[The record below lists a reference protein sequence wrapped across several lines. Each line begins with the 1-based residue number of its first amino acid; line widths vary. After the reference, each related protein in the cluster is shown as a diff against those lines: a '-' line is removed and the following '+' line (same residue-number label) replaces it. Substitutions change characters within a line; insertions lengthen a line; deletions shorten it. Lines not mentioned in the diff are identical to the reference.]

1 MNEINKSGS
10 ESIILHSKKIQAS
23 YGATEI
29 VTHLIDMALVGIV
42 IFFYEAEVGLNIW
55 LIGLAYT
62 IYMIWDAFNDPL
74 VGYLTD
80 RPFKWTKK
88 RGRRFPWMMIA
99 YIPWLISFILIFAPP
114 SSDSQ
119 WILFGW
125 LAFTLC
131 LYDFLESIF
140 TVNFFALYPDKFRD
154 KDERVSVSGFI
165 VYLGFFGII
174 GAFIIPPVMI
184 TFGDIGSY
192 TLMAVVVVAI
202 SLLCWIFMIP
212 GLRDDKEN
220 VERYLVKYG
229 EEQKQ
234 QSFFKVLKE
243 ALRQKSFLVFLIMFI
258 CYQALTNLMTGSLWY
273 FVRYVLEGEAI
284 ITALLM
290 MALLLGGAVSVP
302 FWMRF
307 NKKTGDNRK
316 VMLAG
321 GIVMVIFAAL
331 MSAFTNL
338 TVVLIVVFIWGM
350 GLGGY
355 WVMYRVIFG
364 QVIDESI
371 AINEKRREGTYNG
384 VRIFFSRASGVIQVV
399 TIAIV
404 HGLTGFSSGASTQT
418 DLALIGIRLH
428 MGLIPAIIMAIGL
441 IVFWKFYDITPEKA
455 EQFKQRIIE
464 IGL

>member
-1 MNEINKSGS
+1 MNEINKSNS
-10 ESIILHSKKIQAS
+10 KSIILHSKKNQAS

-29 VTHLIDMALVGIV
+29 VTHLLDMVIAGII

-55 LIGLAYT
+55 LITLAYS
-62 IYMIWDAFNDPL
+62 IYIIWDSLNDPL
-74 VGYLTD
+74 VGYMTD
-80 RPFKWTKK
+80 RPFKFTKK
-88 RGRRFPWMMIA
+88 RGRRYPWMMMS

-114 SSDSQ
+114 NADNQ
-119 WILFGW
+119 WVTFGW
-125 LAFTLC
+125 LVFTLC

-154 KDERVSVSGFI
+154 KDERVSVSSFI

-174 GAFIIPPVMI
+174 GAFIIPPLTI

-192 TLMAVVVVAI
+192 TLMALIVVAI
-202 SLLCWIFMIP
+202 SIICWIFMIP

-229 EEQKQ
+229 EGLERQP
-234 QSFFKVLKE
+234 FFKVLKQG
-243 ALRQKSFLVFLIMFI
+243 LRQKSFVIFLIMFI
-258 CYQALTNLMTGSLWY
+258 CYSSLTALMTGSLIY
-273 FVRYVLEGEAI
+273 FVRYVLKGEASM
-284 ITALLM
+284 TALLM
-290 MALLLGGAVSVP
+290 IALLLGGAISVP
-302 FWMRF
+302 FWIKF

-316 VMLAG
+316 VMLTG
-321 GIVMVIFAAL
+321 GIVMVVFAAL
-331 MSAFTNL
+331 MSAFTVL
-338 TVVLIVVFIWGM
+338 WMALIVVFIWGM

-371 AINEKRREGTYNG
+371 VISERRQEGTYNG
-384 VRIFFSRASGVIQVV
+384 VKIFFSRAAGVIQVV
-399 TIAIV
+399 TIALV
-404 HGLTGFSSGASTQT
+404 HELTGFSSGASSQT

-428 MGLIPAIIMAIGL
+428 MGLIPAIIMGIGL
-441 IVFWKFYDITPEKA
+441 LVFWKFYDITPEKA

-464 IGL
+464 MGL

>member
-1 MNEINKSGS
+1 MNEINKNDS
-10 ESIILHSKKIQAS
+10 SIIIHSKKIQAS

-29 VTHLIDMALVGIV
+29 VTHLIDMVLVGII

-55 LIGLAYT
+55 LIGLAYI

-74 VGYLTD
+74 VGYMTD
-80 RPFKWTKK
+80 RPFKFTKK
-88 RGRRFPWMMIA
+88 RGRRYPWMMIS

-114 SSDSQ
+114 SADNQ
-119 WILFGW
+119 WITFGW
-125 LAFTLC
+125 LVFTLC

-154 KDERVSVSGFI
+154 KDERVSVSSFI
-165 VYLGFFGII
+165 VYLGLFGII
-174 GAFIIPPVMI
+174 GAFLIPPLTI

-192 TLMAVVVVAI
+192 TLMAVIVVVI
-202 SLLCWIFMIP
+202 SIICWIFMIP

-229 EEQKQ
+229 EGLKKD
-234 QSFFKVLKE
+234 SFFKVLKE
-243 ALRQKSFLVFLIMFI
+243 ALRQKSFVIFLLMFI
-258 CYQALTNLMTGSLWY
+258 CYSSLTALMTSSLIY
-273 FVRYVLEGEAI
+273 YVRYVLQGEASSY
-284 ITALLM
+284 ALLM
-290 MALLLGGAVSVP
+290 LALLLGGLISVP
-302 FWMRF
+302 FWVKF
-307 NKKTGDNRK
+307 NKRTGNTRK
-316 VMLAG
+316 VMLTG
-321 GIVMVIFAAL
+321 GIVMVIFSVL

-338 TVVLIVVFIWGM
+338 TLAILVTFMWGM

-371 AINEKRREGTYNG
+371 VINEKRREGMYNG
-384 VRIFFSRASGVIQVV
+384 VRIFFSRAAGVIQVV
-399 TIAIV
+399 TIALV
-404 HGLTGFSSGASTQT
+404 HELTGFNQATETQT
-418 DLALIGIRLH
+418 PLALIGIRLH
-428 MGLIPAIIMAIGL
+428 MGLIPAIIMSIGL
-441 IVFWKFYDITPEKA
+441 LVFWKFYDITPEKA

>member
-1 MNEINKSGS
+1 MNEINKND
-10 ESIILHSKKIQAS
+10 SIILHSKKIQAS

-29 VTHLIDMALVGIV
+29 VTHLIDMTLVGII

-55 LIGLAYT
+55 LIGLAYI
-62 IYMIWDAFNDPL
+62 IYMIWDALNDPL
-74 VGYLTD
+74 VGYMTD
-80 RPFKWTKK
+80 RPFKFTRK
-88 RGRRFPWMMIA
+88 RGRRYPWMMIS

-114 SSDSQ
+114 SADNQ

-125 LAFTLC
+125 LVFTLC

-154 KDERVSVSGFI
+154 KDERVSVSAFI

-174 GAFIIPPVMI
+174 GAFILPSMI
-184 TFGDIGSY
+184 IKFGDIGSY
-192 TLMAVVVVAI
+192 TLMAVIIVVI
-202 SLLCWIFMIP
+202 SIICWIFMIP
-212 GLRDDKEN
+212 GLKDDKEC
-220 VERYLVKYG
+220 VDRYLAKC
-229 EEQKQ
+229 EEVEMEP
-234 QSFFKVLKE
+234 FFKVLKQ
-243 ALRQKSFLVFLIMFI
+243 ALRQKSLLAFLIMFI
-258 CYQALTNLMTGSLWY
+258 CYNALTALMTGSLFY
-273 FVRYVLEGEAI
+273 YVRYVLEGEAI

-290 MALLLGGAVSVP
+290 IALLLGGAISVP

-316 VMLAG
+316 VMLTG

-331 MSAFTNL
+331 MSAFTVL
-338 TVVLIVVFIWGM
+338 WMALIVVFLWGM

-364 QVIDESI
+364 QVIDESV
-371 AINEKRREGTYNG
+371 AINEKRQEGMYNG
-384 VRIFFSRASGVIQVV
+384 IKIFFSRASGVIQVV
-399 TIAIV
+399 TIALV
-404 HGLTGFSSGASTQT
+404 HEFTGFSSGASTQT

-441 IVFWKFYDITPEKA
+441 LVFWKFYDITPEKA

>member
-1 MNEINKSGS
+1 MNEINKSDLGS
-10 ESIILHSKKIQAS
+10 VILHSKKNQAS
-23 YGATEI
+23 YGSTEI
-29 VTHLIDMALVGIV
+29 VTHLIDMVLVGIV

-55 LIGLAYT
+55 LIGLAYI

-80 RPFKWTKK
+80 KPFKFTKK
-88 RGRRFPWMMIA
+88 RGRRFPWMMIS

-114 SSDSQ
+114 SSDNQ

-125 LAFTLC
+125 LLFTLC

-154 KDERVSVSGFI
+154 KDERVSVSAFI

-174 GAFIIPPVMI
+174 GAFIIPPMI
-184 TFGDIGSY
+184 IKFGDIGSY
-192 TLMAVVVVAI
+192 TLMAVICVVI
-202 SLLCWIFMIP
+202 SIICWIFMIP

-220 VERYLVKYG
+220 VERFLVKYG
-229 EEQKQ
+229 EGLEQ

-243 ALRQKSFLVFLIMFI
+243 ALRQKSFGVFLIMYI
-258 CYQALTNLMTGSLWY
+258 CYQSLTALMTGSLFY

-284 ITALLM
+284 ITAILM
-290 MALLLGGAVSVP
+290 LALLLGGAISVP

-316 VMLAG
+316 VMLTG
-321 GIVMVIFAAL
+321 GIIMVCFAAL

-338 TVVLIVVFIWGM
+338 TLVLIIVFIWGM

-371 AINEKRREGTYNG
+371 VINEKRREGTYNG

-399 TIAIV
+399 TIALV
-404 HGLTGFSSGASTQT
+404 HEFTGFSSGASTQS

-441 IVFWKFYDITPEKA
+441 LVFWKFYDITPEKA
-455 EQFKQRIIE
+455 EQLKKRIIE
-464 IGL
+464 MGL

>member
-1 MNEINKSGS
+1 MSEINKSNS

-29 VTHLIDMALVGIV
+29 VTHLIDMALTGII

-55 LIGLAYT
+55 LIGLAYI
-62 IYMIWDAFNDPL
+62 IYMVWDAFNDPL
-74 VGYLTD
+74 VGYMTD
-80 RPFKWTKK
+80 RPFKFTKK
-88 RGRRFPWMMIA
+88 RGRRYPWMMIS

-114 SSDSQ
+114 SADSQ
-119 WILFGW
+119 WVIFGW
-125 LAFTLC
+125 LTATLC

-154 KDERVSVSGFI
+154 KDERVSVSAFI

-174 GAFIIPPVMI
+174 GAFIIPPMII

-192 TLMAVVVVAI
+192 TLMAVVIVVI
-202 SLLCWIFMIP
+202 SLICWIFMIP
-212 GLRDDKEN
+212 GIRDDKEC
-220 VERYLVKYG
+220 VEKYLAKC
-229 EEQKQ
+229 EEVENEP
-234 QSFFKVLKE
+234 FFKVLKKS
-243 ALRQKSFLVFLIMFI
+243 LKQKSFVVFLIMFI
-258 CYQALTNLMTGSLWY
+258 CYQVLTALMTGSLFY
-273 FVRYVLEGEAI
+273 FVRYVLEGAAI
-284 ITALLM
+284 ITAILM
-290 MALLLGGAVSVP
+290 IALLLGGAISVP
-302 FWMRF
+302 FWMRY

-316 VMLAG
+316 VMLVG
-321 GIVMVIFAAL
+321 GIIMVFFAAIL
-331 MSAFTNL
+331 SAFTSL
-338 TVVLIVVFIWGM
+338 TVVLIIIFIWGM

-371 AINEKRREGTYNG
+371 VINEKRLEGTYNG
-384 VRIFFSRASGVIQVV
+384 VRIFFSRVSGVIQVV
-399 TIAIV
+399 IIALV
-404 HGLTGFSSGASTQT
+404 HELTGFSSGASTQT

-441 IVFWKFYDITPEKA
+441 LIFWKFYDITPEKA

>member
-1 MNEINKSGS
+1 MSEINKSNS

-29 VTHLIDMALVGIV
+29 VTHLIDMALTGII

-55 LIGLAYT
+55 LIGLAYI
-62 IYMIWDAFNDPL
+62 IYMVWDAFNDPL
-74 VGYLTD
+74 VGYMTD
-80 RPFKWTKK
+80 RPFKFTKK
-88 RGRRFPWMMIA
+88 RGRRYPWMMIS

-114 SSDSQ
+114 SADSQ
-119 WILFGW
+119 WVIFGW
-125 LAFTLC
+125 LTATLC

-154 KDERVSVSGFI
+154 KDERVSVSAFI

-174 GAFIIPPVMI
+174 GAFIIPPMII

-192 TLMAVVVVAI
+192 TLMAVVIVVI
-202 SLLCWIFMIP
+202 SLICWIFMIP
-212 GLRDDKEN
+212 GIRDDKEC
-220 VERYLVKYG
+220 VEKYLAKC
-229 EEQKQ
+229 EEVENEP
-234 QSFFKVLKE
+234 FFKVLKKS
-243 ALRQKSFLVFLIMFI
+243 LKQKSFVVFLIMFI
-258 CYQALTNLMTGSLWY
+258 CYQVLTLLMTGSLFY
-273 FVRYVLEGEAI
+273 FVRYVLEGAAI
-284 ITALLM
+284 VTALLM
-290 MALLLGGAVSVP
+290 IALLLGGAISVP

-316 VMLAG
+316 VMLTG
-321 GIVMVIFAAL
+321 GIIMVVFAAL
-331 MSAFTNL
+331 MSAFTTL
-338 TVVLIVVFIWGM
+338 TLAIIVVFIWGM

-371 AINEKRREGTYNG
+371 AINEKRLEGTYNG
-384 VRIFFSRASGVIQVV
+384 VRIFFSRVSGVIQVV
-399 TIAIV
+399 IIALV
-404 HGLTGFSSGASTQT
+404 HELTGFSSGASSQT

-441 IVFWKFYDITPEKA
+441 LVFWKFYDITPEKA
-455 EQFKQRIIE
+455 EQFQQRIRE